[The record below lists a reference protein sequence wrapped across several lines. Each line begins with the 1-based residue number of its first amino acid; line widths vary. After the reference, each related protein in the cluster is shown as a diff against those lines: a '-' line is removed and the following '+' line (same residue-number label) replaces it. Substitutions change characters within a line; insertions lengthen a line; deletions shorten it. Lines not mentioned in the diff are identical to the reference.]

1 MDLFSTFRLIYLI
14 GAANAL
20 FFSFLIFSKKKRTL
34 ADKILSWWLI
44 VLFGQLIIPTLYLTN
59 INLYYN
65 YAGIEIIFYVFHP
78 LFLYWYVKATIGQIN
93 KWKGI
98 IWQLITIVLYE
109 VFSFSFFL
117 YPAKVRLLFIEGK
130 ELFPLYY
137 FPIAILITAYFAYFI
152 YASYKLLKDYKD
164 KVLQVY
170 SYRESVDL
178 LWLRRLIGS
187 FATICILIFPL
198 GLIAYFGFH
207 SMVFTDYY
215 FFVTLVLFIF
225 FLGFWGYQQGEIFYI
240 NGNSSSAEEAK
251 LEISEEIPAENHYIE
266 KHYKQEALQ
275 LRELMKKEK
284 PYLEPSLTIHDL
296 AAKMEMPAHQLSK
309 VINKE
314 FRCNFFEFINK
325 YRIEDFKQRAFSTDY
340 KNMTILAIAL
350 DCGFNSK
357 SAFNRIFKDVT
368 GLTPGDYIKNHKQ

>member
-1 MDLFSTFRLIYLI
+1 MDLLSTFRLIYLI

-20 FFSFLIFSKKKRTL
+20 FFSFLVFSKKKRSQ
-34 ADKILSWWLI
+34 ADKILAWWLI

-59 INLYYN
+59 FNLYYN
-65 YAGIEIIFYVFHP
+65 YAGLEIVFYVFHP

-98 IWQLITIVLYE
+98 SWQLISVVLYE

-117 YPAKVRLLFIEGK
+117 YPAKERLLFIEGK

-137 FPIAILITAYFAYFI
+137 FPVAILITVYFAYFI

-164 KVLQVY
+164 NVLQVY
-170 SYRESVDL
+170 SYRKNVDL
-178 LWLRRLIGS
+178 LWLRRLVGS
-187 FATICILIFPL
+187 FAGICILIFPL
-198 GLIAYFGFH
+198 GLISYYGFH
-207 SMVFTDYY
+207 SMAFTDYY
-215 FFVTLVLFIF
+215 FFITLVVFIF
-225 FLGFWGYQQGEIFYI
+225 FLGFWGYQQGEVFNI
-240 NGNSSSAEEAK
+240 NDNSNPFEEEK
-251 LEISEEIPAENHYIE
+251 KKISEDVPVENRPIE
-266 KHYKQEALQ
+266 KQFKHEALQ
-275 LRELMKKEK
+275 LKELMKKEK
-284 PYLEPSLTIHDL
+284 PYLEPSLTIQDL
-296 AAKMEMPAHQLSK
+296 AVKMKMPAHQLSK

-314 FRCNFFEFINK
+314 FRCNFFEFVNK

-340 KNMTILAIAL
+340 KNLTILAIAL

-357 SAFNRIFKDVT
+357 SAFNRIFKDMT